1 MKSGDKYSVK
11 NKNIDQLFAILTE
24 NQILNIQSMVH
35 VKGGLSE
42 GEGDGGTSVIIIP
55 K

>member
-1 MKSGDKYSVK
+1 MKREDKYSVK
-11 NKNIDQLFAILTE
+11 IKNIDQLNTLLAE